1 MNCLK
6 INILTERE
14 IYLNNKKIEFKYEKL
29 KGILYIVAI
38 KKKIS
43 KNEVAKILW
52 GNLKDP
58 RKNLRNAIYEI
69 NKMYMD
75 PIIKRNKDYLLFDD
89 RMNIEFD
96 YDILMDDIHL
106 IFSMLKKR
114 NFSDYKIPNEDVFN
128 DYFLEIFDD
137 LKKKLINL
145 ILKNLDIYSLEQV
158 EFLKEILLELDDL
171 NEYSYAELEKYYKNN
186 NYTQNELEIKSL
198 KNRIFKKEESKGE
211 FEKIY
216 KENLFKLYS
225 RDDLFSDILNEY
237 YSFKN
242 DNYFKNIIIKS
253 DFGAGKT
260 KFLNSFY
267 QYIKKEE
274 TNIFKLNLLNDNSE
288 YYIFEYI
295 IYRLNKAKNYKI
307 NSRITRLLLDNNVRL
322 LDVKFNGLNKM
333 FTPNRLRSFVNEF
346 FCQFLKDEKIII
358 LIDNLEFVSK
368 DSLDL
373 LNELILEFEDSIFL
387 IATTSA
393 YYLEDVNYFIKK
405 SSHLDNFKHMYMEKF
420 DEEEIFNLLDF
431 ININANYDEI
441 KLLYKEYDGNL
452 NFIINNLENKNYMTE
467 YMNYLFYYND
477 KQENEFLRKL
487 SVFDKNI
494 NINVLNKYMNFK
506 KQDKIKECISKFYKL
521 RILKV
526 EANFCELN
534 FINDRI
540 KNMIYE
546 TISDEDRKIYH
557 NNLAQILSEEKN
569 ISNHEKIIFHYNKGE
584 DYKKE
589 LEEKLD
595 YLKKYLDFYNE
606 VYPIFNNDKII
617 TTEPLKKR
625 KILKKLNEIKNLFL
639 LKKVSNEDKLKKEYY
654 HISSRFYINE
664 GEYIVGINNAQKLIN
679 LSQNTK
685 DDRYLVKGYKQLIFS
700 YIQLHREEEMEF
712 YIDMSLKIA
721 INNKFEEELASL
733 YRLKGL
739 NLIMKGEYKESK
751 SYLLKSINLFKELNI
766 DNKKY
771 IANISACY
779 NYLGDLNKY
788 NTDYKKAISHYK
800 KAIDLLGDYKEYKTM
815 ALLYKNIGIC
825 YFELK
830 EYKLSLEAFLLSL
843 DNYDNTYFK
852 WNKGISLCYAAYLKI
867 KLDGDLKIAKS
878 FLIEASK
885 IIDEMKSPYEKG
897 ILKKI
902 KMQIRILMDEDKNIK
917 DYFAN
922 YIKKD
927 IIEYCDES
935 LNYLND
941 IKEAYEI
948 PYLKKIK
955 EKYS

>member
-1 MNCLK
+1 MNILK
-6 INILTERE
+6 INILKERE
-14 IYLNNKKIEFKYEKL
+14 IYLNDNKIEFKYEKL

-69 NKMYMD
+69 NRMYIN

-89 RMNIEFD
+89 DMKVEFD
-96 YDILMDDIHL
+96 YDILMEDINV
-106 IFSMLKKR
+106 IFTMLKDR

-128 DYFLEIFDD
+128 DYFFEIFND
-137 LKKKLINL
+137 LKRKLINL
-145 ILKNLDIYSLEQV
+145 ILKNLEIYNLEQV
-158 EFLKEILLELDDL
+158 EFLKEILIELDDL
-171 NEYSYAELEKYYKNN
+171 NEYSYEELEKYYKKN
-186 NYTQNELEIKSL
+186 NYKKNELEIKSL
-198 KNRIFKKEESKGE
+198 KNRIFKKEETKGE

-225 RDDLFSDILNEY
+225 RDDLFSNILDEY

-242 DNYFKNIIIKS
+242 DNCFNNIIIKS
-253 DFGAGKT
+253 DFGVGKT

-274 TNIFKLNLLNDNSE
+274 TNVFKLNLLGDNTP
-288 YYIFEYI
+288 YYIFEYL
-295 IYRLNKAKNYKI
+295 IYRLNKAKSYKI

-333 FTPNRLRSFVNEF
+333 FTKNRLKSFVKEF
-346 FCQFLKDEKIII
+346 FCQFLKDEKIVII
-358 LIDNLEFVSK
+358 IDNLEFVSK

-373 LNELILEFEDSIFL
+373 LNELILDFEDNLFL
-387 IATTSA
+387 IASTSV
-393 YYLEDVNYFIKK
+393 YYLEEINYFLKK
-405 SSHLDNFKHMYMEKF
+405 SSHLNNFKHMYMDKF
-420 DEEEIFNLLDF
+420 DEKEVLNLIEFLD
-431 ININANYDEI
+431 IDADEDEVKI
-441 KLLYKEYDGNL
+441 LYKEYDGNL
-452 NFIINNLENKNYMTE
+452 NFIINNLENRNYMIE
-467 YMNYLFYYND
+467 YINYLFFYND

-494 NINVLNKYMNFK
+494 NINVLDKYLDFK
-506 KQDKIKECISKFYKL
+506 KEGKIKEFISKFYKL

-526 EANFCELN
+526 ESNFYELN
-534 FINDRI
+534 FINDKI

-546 TISDEDRKIYH
+546 TILKEDRKIYH
-557 NNLAQILSEEKN
+557 NNLARILSEEKN

-639 LKKVSNEDKLKKEYY
+639 LKKVSNEDELKKEYY
-654 HISSRFYINE
+654 HILSRFYINE

-679 LSQNTK
+679 LSKSTN

-700 YIQLHREEEMEF
+700 YIQLHREEEMDF

-721 INNKFEEELASL
+721 INNNFEEELASL

-788 NTDYKKAISHYK
+788 NKDYKKAINYYK

-830 EYKLSLEAFLLSL
+830 EYKFSLDAFLLSL

-852 WNKGISLCYAAYLKI
+852 WNKGISLCYTAYLKI
-867 KLDGDLKIAKS
+867 KLEGDLKIAKS
-878 FLIEASK
+878 FLIEAK
-885 IIDEMKSPYEKG
+885 KLIDEIKNPYEKG
-897 ILKKI
+897 ILQKI
-902 KMQIRILMDEDKNIK
+902 KMQIRILMEENKDIK

-935 LNYLND
+935 LKHLSD

-948 PYLKKIK
+948 SYLKEIK

>member
-420 DEEEIFNLLDF
+420 DKEEIFNLLDF

>member
-1 MNCLK
+1 MNSLK
-6 INILTERE
+6 INILQERE
-14 IYLNNKKIEFKYEKL
+14 IYLNDKKIEFKYEKL

-69 NKMYMD
+69 NRMHME

-89 RMNIEFD
+89 GMNVEFD
-96 YDILMDDIHL
+96 FDILINDIHL

-128 DYFLEIFDD
+128 DYFLEMFND

-145 ILKNLDIYSLEQV
+145 ILKNLDIYSLNQV
-158 EFLKEILLELDDL
+158 EFLKQILLELDDL
-171 NEYSYAELEKYYKNN
+171 NEYIYEELEDYYKKND
-186 NYTQNELEIKSL
+186 YTKNELEIKSL
-198 KNRIFKKEESKGE
+198 KNRIFKKEESKDE

-242 DNYFKNIIIKS
+242 DNLFNNIIIKS
-253 DFGAGKT
+253 EFGSGKT

-274 TNIFKLNLLNDNSE
+274 TNIFKLNLLNDDSE

-295 IYRLNKAKNYKI
+295 IYKLNKAKSYKI
-307 NSRITRLLLDNNVRL
+307 NSRIDRLLLEYNVRF
-322 LDVKFNGLNKM
+322 LDVKFNGLHKM
-333 FTPNRLRSFVNEF
+333 FTKNRLRSFITEF
-346 FCQFLKDEKIII
+346 FCQFLKDEKIVI

-368 DSLDL
+368 ESLDL
-373 LNELILEFEDSIFL
+373 LNELILKFEDNIFL
-387 IATTSA
+387 VSTTSA
-393 YYLEDVNYFIKK
+393 YYLQHINYFIKK
-405 SSHLDNFKHMYMEKF
+405 SSSLDNFKELYMDKF
-420 DEEEIFNLLDF
+420 DESQVFNLLDF
-431 ININANYDEI
+431 LNIQANEDELRI
-441 KLLYKEYDGNL
+441 LYKEYDGNL
-452 NFIINNLENKNYMTE
+452 NFIIKSLNNKNHINE
-467 YMNYLFYYND
+467 YMNYLFYFND
-477 KQENEFLRKL
+477 KEENEFLKKL

-494 NINVLNKYMNFK
+494 NINVLNKYLDFK
-506 KQDKIKECISKFYKL
+506 KEDKISVLISKFHKL

-526 EANFCELN
+526 ESNFCELN
-534 FINDRI
+534 FINDKI
-540 KNMIYE
+540 KNIIYE
-546 TISDEDRKIYH
+546 TIPQEDRKLYH

-569 ISNHEKIIFHYNKGE
+569 ISNHEKIIFHYKKGE
-584 DYKKE
+584 EYKKE

-625 KILKKLNEIKNLFL
+625 KILKILNDIKNLFL
-639 LKKVSNEDKLKKEYY
+639 LKKNSNEDDLKKEYY
-654 HISSRFYINE
+654 HILSRFYINE

-679 LSQNTK
+679 LSQDTK

-721 INNKFEEELASL
+721 MNNKFEEELASL

-830 EYKLSLEAFLLSL
+830 EYKLSLDAFLLSL

-852 WNKGISLCYAAYLKI
+852 WNKGISLCYSAYLKI
-867 KLDGDLKIAKS
+867 KLDNDLKIAKS
-878 FLIEASK
+878 FLIEAKK
-885 IIDEMKSPYEKG
+885 IIDEMKNPYEKG

-902 KMQIRILMDEDKNIK
+902 KMQIRILMDKDENIK